1 MFWVVIEGIDRAGK
15 TTLGSALARKIV
27 EQEQISA
34 KYSHVFDTPVGK
46 QLRQIFLENNSLDGL
61 TETLILSAAR
71 SAYVAKFIHSQP
83 YDIVITDRFFDSIRS
98 MQCLGAPQLDEL
110 VERVARIL
118 DSTAPSPD
126 LVLLLDVSPEVL
138 ASSSG
143 DSRPPDRIEALSPS
157 FHERVRQ
164 QFLRIAH
171 NNPRYVTLDA
181 GMRAQTVFEMALR
194 TILKRYYLKQKP
206 DQVSYS
212 KQFSLLCSNE

>member
-27 EQEQISA
+27 EHENLNA
-34 KYSHVFDTPVGK
+34 KYSHVFDTPVGQ
-46 QLRQIFLENNSLDGL
+46 QLRQIFLENNCLDGL

-98 MQCLGAPQLDEL
+98 MQCLGEPQLDEL

-118 DSTAPSPD
+118 DSTAPAPD
-126 LVLLLDVSPEVL
+126 LVLLLDVSPEIL
-138 ASSSG
+138 ASVSS

-181 GMRAQTVFEMALR
+181 GMRVQTVFEMALR
-194 TILKRYYLKQKP
+194 TILKRYHLKRNA
-206 DQVSYS
+206 DQVSYGN
-212 KQFSLLCSNE
+212 QCSLLCSNE

>member
-15 TTLGSALARKIV
+15 TTLGSALARKIF

-71 SAYVAKFIHSQP
+71 SAYVSKFIHSQP
-83 YDIVITDRFFDSIRS
+83 CDIVITDRFFDSIRS
-98 MQCLGAPQLDEL
+98 MQCLGEPQLDEL
-110 VERVARIL
+110 VERVSRIL
-118 DSTAPSPD
+118 DSTTPSPD

-138 ASSSG
+138 ASASG
-143 DSRPPDRIEALSPS
+143 DSRPPDRIEALSPA

-181 GMRAQTVFEMALR
+181 GMRAETVFEMALR
-194 TILKRYYLKQKP
+194 TILKRYYLKQRAE
-206 DQVSYS
+206 QVSYGN
-212 KQFSLLCSNE
+212 QCSLLCSNE